1 MDVKVQLEA
10 LVDGLKMLEGS
21 IWLLDVAGWDVGLVV
36 DVGLI
41 LSESNAGNFI
51 VEIIFIQ
58 LQFFQDALVIAL
70 FTA

>member
-36 DVGLI
+36 DIGLI

>member
-1 MDVKVQLEA
+1 
-10 LVDGLKMLEGS
+10 MLEGS

-41 LSESNAGNFI
+41 LSESNAGDFI

>member
-1 MDVKVQLEA
+1 
-10 LVDGLKMLEGS
+10 MLEGS

-36 DVGLI
+36 DIGLI

>member
-1 MDVKVQLEA
+1 
-10 LVDGLKMLEGS
+10 MLEGS
-21 IWLLDVAGWDVGLVV
+21 IWLLDVADWDVGLVV